1 MSQSAG
7 APDAPA
13 LVVRLS
19 VPAGGTY
26 RRVVKELAAKVAGY
40 LGIAEQDAGRVG
52 VALDGLAAKVAPENG
67 DEDKD
72 ITFEF
77 RQSDRELLI
86 HARCAGRSSEARHQL
101 PS

>member
-7 APDAPA
+7 APGAPA
-13 LVVRLS
+13 LVLRLS

-26 RRVVKELAAKVAGY
+26 RIVVKELATKVAGY
-40 LGIAEQDAGRVG
+40 LGIDEQDVSA
-52 VALDGLAAKVAPENG
+52 ALDRLASNVAPENA

-72 ITFEF
+72 IAFEF
-77 RQSDRELLI
+77 RQDDRELLI

-101 PS
+101 PT